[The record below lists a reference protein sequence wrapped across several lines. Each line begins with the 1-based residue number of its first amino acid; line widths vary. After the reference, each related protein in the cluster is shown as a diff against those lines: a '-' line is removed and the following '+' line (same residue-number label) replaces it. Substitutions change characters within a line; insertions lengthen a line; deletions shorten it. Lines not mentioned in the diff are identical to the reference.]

1 MFTGLNENGRYRSS
15 IAENSPVGTSVI
27 RVSASDRD
35 KNPQFSKV
43 PPRTPVIHDVVMCD
57 SCFCRQVSYHLK
69 PTYDWEFFT
78 IHHESGL
85 ISSAHVF
92 DREVKSEYYVIV
104 VAEDGA
110 PSDRPN
116 HFPRETP
123 NRGQHAHHV
132 TLIQTSRL
140 PVAGEAE
147 VQIQI
152 IDKNDERPYF
162 RDALYVATIPENTR
176 PGSVVM
182 TVTAED
188 NDEGYCS
195 KRTYRLPLLLF
206 NS

>member
-1 MFTGLNENGRYRSS
+1 MLTLPTNKGVYQLTRNSFFKTRATNSLHNDTRITVRLHDQNDEIPMFTGLNENGRYRSS

-123 NRGQHAHHV
+123 NRGQHAHH
-132 TLIQTSRL
+132 LS
-140 PVAGEAE
+140 P
-147 VQIQI
+147 
-152 IDKNDERPYF
+152 
-162 RDALYVATIPENTR
+162 
-176 PGSVVM
+176 
-182 TVTAED
+182 
-188 NDEGYCS
+188 
-195 KRTYRLPLLLF
+195 
-206 NS
+206 